1 MADRKNVAR
10 HAHLAEAVALVLRLA
25 GHDAARPTPRTP
37 RRRLSDA
44 FAADAPDTAPRP
56 DVDGLP
62 AGWYLDVTSA
72 DPGRWGPA
80 LDSTR
85 NAAALVGARRG
96 VLVAYRQARP
106 IADAYAVLSVGDLAD
121 LLAEREGA
129 AP

>member
-37 RRRLSDA
+37 RRRLSEA
-44 FAADAPDTAPRP
+44 LAVDTPSTALRP

-62 AGWYLDVTSA
+62 AGWYVDVTSA

-85 NAAALVGARRG
+85 NAAALSGARRG

-106 IADAYAVLSVGDLAD
+106 ISEAYAVLTVGDLAA
-121 LLAEREGA
+121 LLAEREEA
-129 AP
+129 AA